1 LCELLA
7 GAGAALT
14 VADVDAAKTGRAR
27 AEYGAAVVDPA
38 DLLHV
43 SCDVLAPC
51 AMGGVL
57 DAEQVSLLRARSVC
71 GAANNVLADG
81 RAAALL
87 HGRGI
92 LLVPDFV
99 ANAGA
104 LIQGACWNLTGRPP
118 DSGRIERIGVTVGEI
133 LDRSRKEDLS
143 PQVVALRLARERV
156 AAAGPAIYVPRR

>member
-1 LCELLA
+1 
-7 GAGAALT
+7 
-14 VADVDAAKTGRAR
+14 
-27 AEYGAAVVDPA
+27 
-38 DLLHV
+38 
-43 SCDVLAPC
+43 
-51 AMGGVL
+51 MGGVL